1 MEFNKKNIKIII
13 CILFGGILFYEILE
27 NISNIFNIFSII
39 ASIVAPFLIGG
50 IIAFIL
56 NVPMVFFERKITECK
71 KLKRIE
77 KFKRSISLAITILSI
92 FAVILIAVFL
102 IIPQVVKTFTILKDN
117 MPSYINNL
125 QRFLNN
131 LGIEGTEIQDYIN
144 SIDIDWYEIQKN
156 VLNFIKNGAGSFFN
170 STFGVVSS
178 IIGTVIN
185 FFIGFIFAIYIL
197 MQKEKL
203 ALQIKKILYSFFNRK
218 IVERIL
224 KICKMCNETFSNFL
238 SGQVIE
244 AMILGILFFI
254 SMTIFRMPY
263 ALLIG
268 VLIAIT
274 ALIPIFGAFIGCILG
289 AFLIVMVNPIQAL
302 WFIILFL
309 VLQQIEGNFIYP
321 HVVGNSVG
329 LPSIWVLVAVTVG
342 GSVMGVLGMI
352 LFIPLFSVIYSIIRE
367 VVNERIKEN
376 SIIE

>member
-1 MEFNKKNIKIII
+1 
-13 CILFGGILFYEILE
+13 
-27 NISNIFNIFSII
+27 
-39 ASIVAPFLIGG
+39 
-50 IIAFIL
+50 
-56 NVPMVFFERKITECK
+56 
-71 KLKRIE
+71 
-77 KFKRSISLAITILSI
+77 
-92 FAVILIAVFL
+92 
-102 IIPQVVKTFTILKDN
+102 
-117 MPSYINNL
+117 
-125 QRFLNN
+125 
-131 LGIEGTEIQDYIN
+131 
-144 SIDIDWYEIQKN
+144 
-156 VLNFIKNGAGSFFN
+156 
-170 STFGVVSS
+170 
-178 IIGTVIN
+178 
-185 FFIGFIFAIYIL
+185 
-197 MQKEKL
+197 
-203 ALQIKKILYSFFNRK
+203 
-218 IVERIL
+218 
-224 KICKMCNETFSNFL
+224 MCNETFSNFL

-367 VVNERIKEN
+367 IVNERIKEN

>member
-1 MEFNKKNIKIII
+1 
-13 CILFGGILFYEILE
+13 
-27 NISNIFNIFSII
+27 
-39 ASIVAPFLIGG
+39 
-50 IIAFIL
+50 
-56 NVPMVFFERKITECK
+56 MVFFERKITECK

-102 IIPQVVKTFTILKDN
+102 IIPQVAKTFTILKDN

-125 QRFLNN
+125 QKFLDN

-144 SIDIDWYEIQKN
+144 SIDIDWNEIQKN

-274 ALIPIFGAFIGCILG
+274 ALIPIFGAFVGCILG